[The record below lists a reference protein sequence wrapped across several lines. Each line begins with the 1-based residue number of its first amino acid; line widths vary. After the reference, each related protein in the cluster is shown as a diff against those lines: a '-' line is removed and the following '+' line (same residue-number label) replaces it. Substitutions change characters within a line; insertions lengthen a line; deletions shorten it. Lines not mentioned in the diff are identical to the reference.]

1 MAEEL
6 PDGFGAGNPGEE
18 GSRKSGQPPTARTL
32 KGKSCKGCL
41 YYSSLL
47 KSDSR
52 NPVCVGISRTLPT
65 APLFIMGESE
75 MKATQDGHD
84 LSDFKYACIGY
95 SIFMDNNDNST
106 DKQEHRAQL
115 PFCAGIELLVEK
127 RVSITDHVAAPV
139 PKEDATARSPSRPH
153 QPGQSSAELL
163 SRFRRNAGV
172 VASGVAKNLN
182 KVGNHIKDNIDD
194 IFYPYRK
201 PPK

>member
-65 APLFIMGESE
+65 AISGEKSVY
-75 MKATQDGHD
+75 H
-84 LSDFKYACIGY
+84 
-95 SIFMDNNDNST
+95 
-106 DKQEHRAQL
+106 
-115 PFCAGIELLVEK
+115 
-127 RVSITDHVAAPV
+127 
-139 PKEDATARSPSRPH
+139 
-153 QPGQSSAELL
+153 
-163 SRFRRNAGV
+163 
-172 VASGVAKNLN
+172 
-182 KVGNHIKDNIDD
+182 
-194 IFYPYRK
+194 
-201 PPK
+201 